1 MKPLNKKLLAVTVA
15 VQVAVLSS
23 PLAALAE
30 DTPSPACKGASAA
43 GAPCDKSGFE
53 GALGNILNSV
63 FFLVG
68 ALAVIALLIG
78 AVRYVTSTGD
88 QDRIK
93 QAKNTIVYAVTGLI
107 VALLAR
113 QIVGFVIGSLF

>member
-1 MKPLNKKLLAVTVA
+1 MKLLKKNLLAIAVA
-15 VQVAVLSS
+15 AQVAILAS
-23 PLAALAE
+23 PLAAFA
-30 DTPSPACKGASAA
+30 DSPACTGATAA
-43 GAPCDKSGFE
+43 GATCTKGKFE
-53 GALGNILNSV
+53 EALANILNSV

-88 QDRIK
+88 QQRIQ
-93 QAKNTIVYAVTGLI
+93 QAKNTIVYAITGLVI
-107 VALLAR
+107 ALLAQ